1 MSLEK
6 ITEHSFKEMKTHV
19 IDKALF
25 GVKNKLI
32 AVVSWIDLAK
42 AKLPRDYSGALQFI
56 FRYVVPTKYKPQVES
71 FAKVLQDNEMKHPCD
86 NAFRVEMQKPYGYE
100 QILRYGAY

>member
-42 AKLPRDYSGALQFI
+42 AKLPRDYGGVSQFI
-56 FRYVVPTKYKPQVES
+56 SRYIVLTGYKPQIES
-71 FAKVLQDNEMKHPCD
+71 FAKILQDGEMQHPYD
-86 NAFRVEMQKPYGYE
+86 NAFRIEVKKPYGYSP
-100 QILRYGAY
+100 ISRYGAY